1 MSDAAQE
8 RPGFTLD
15 RPGLFVLPGIPADW
29 RAIEV
34 PSDRGR
40 LFQLHPSAEDAG
52 IFIHAVPRSGE
63 IGSHQARD
71 AVAGFVRQYR
81 LRYPISILELP
92 DSDTDTDTGQRAA
105 AQFRRPATDEHS
117 EFDCVVMCIVR
128 PQLALLCT
136 VTAEPGSPSVDVA
149 ERLFAAIQ
157 PAG

>member
-15 RPGLFVLPGIPADW
+15 PPGLFVLPGIPAEW
-29 RAIEV
+29 RVIEV
-34 PSDRGR
+34 PSERGR
-40 LFQLHPSAEDAG
+40 LFQLHPPAEDVG
-52 IFIHAVPRSGE
+52 IFIHALPRSGA

-92 DSDTDTDTGQRAA
+92 DSDSDTEQRAA
-105 AQFRRPATDEHS
+105 AQFRRPPTDQHP
-117 EFDCVVMCIVR
+117 EFDCVVLCIIR
-128 PQLALLCT
+128 PQIALMCS
-136 VTAEPGSPSVDVA
+136 VTGDPGSPSIDAA
-149 ERLFAAIQ
+149 ERLFGAIL